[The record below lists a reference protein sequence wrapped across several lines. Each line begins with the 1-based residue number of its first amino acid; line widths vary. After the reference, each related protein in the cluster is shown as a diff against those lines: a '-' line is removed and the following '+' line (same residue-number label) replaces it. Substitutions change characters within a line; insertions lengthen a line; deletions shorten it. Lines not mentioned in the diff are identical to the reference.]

1 MDMDEFRYR
10 INKLSYEMYL
20 HINKIEIF
28 VFKKCHNDLKFSLY
42 CYSIIENTNTINT
55 YYHECTFY
63 ENIGFHINELELFN
77 LN

>member
-28 VFKKCHNDLKFSLY
+28 VFKKCHNDLLMFNCIY
-42 CYSIIENTNTINT
+42 NIIENKKTHIGL
-55 YYHECTFY
+55 FY
-63 ENIGFHINELELFN
+63 DLRDIIVSGIYINEIKFN